1 MLEGGRHCPTTMTN
15 PVLEF
20 RLLLAY
26 SSKVVT
32 LQHASVG
39 CRGKL
44 KSSQVP
50 RWQEQKS
57 VKWPRPSFHSTLSH
71 LHPGPDVCLH
81 PRSSP
86 FTTFI
91 QISLVWAPNM
101 SPCFSYFSKVFV
113 LFSCQPAFS
122 LLKATSHGHL
132 ISFIVHDLLILSL
145 LTWCNQLFY
154 LCGPWYCSM
163 LGGVNETL
171 WILQNPRQ
179 DEGEESRN
187 VIN

>member
-1 MLEGGRHCPTTMTN
+1 M
-15 PVLEF
+15 
-20 RLLLAY
+20 A
-26 SSKVVT
+26 
-32 LQHASVG
+32 
-39 CRGKL
+39 
-44 KSSQVP
+44 
-50 RWQEQKS
+50 
-57 VKWPRPSFHSTLSH
+57 RPYFYSTLSH

-81 PRSSP
+81 PTSSP

-91 QISLVWAPNM
+91 QLSLVWAPNM

-145 LTWCNQLFY
+145 LTLCNQLFY

-163 LGGVNETL
+163 LGGVNETF
-171 WILQNPRQ
+171 WILQSPRQ
-179 DEGEESRN
+179 DESEESRN
-187 VIN
+187 MIN